1 MILIDCVYLNSEGGK
16 KILNIFL
23 EKLGNTNTENYFFLF
38 DNRINKKILES
49 QNNNTYQVINPS
61 ERNRKAYYIKKKF
74 KIKKAICLAN
84 VPPPIKLKS
93 SVFIYF
99 HNDLLLSPFKSGA
112 LLSALTFFL
121 KKMYIMLK
129 SSNNYYWIVQTE
141 LMKTKICNSL
151 WVNKKRILVMP
162 IFADNPMTKNIMKV
176 KKSFLYVCSTA
187 KHKNLKRLIEAFNSI
202 NNIKDFNLYLH
213 LTIGDNKYFNDN
225 ISIKNINPRLK
236 IINHGTLSTARL
248 ESLYSESE
256 FLIFP
261 SLIESFGLPL
271 IESVGFNC
279 KVIAADLPY
288 VDEVITPSIRFNPYS
303 SKSIANAIDKAIL
316 SQNIPYS
323 KLIIKN
329 KIDKFI
335 NLINK

>member
-1 MILIDCVYLNSEGGK
+1 MILIDCVYLNSAGGK

-23 EKLGNTNTENYFFLF
+23 EKLATTNTKNYFFLF

-61 ERNRKAYYIKKKF
+61 ERSRKSYYIKKKF

-99 HNDLLLSPFKSGA
+99 HNDLLLSPFKSKA
-112 LLSALTFFL
+112 FLSSLIFFL
-121 KKMYIMLK
+121 KKIYIMLK
-129 SSNNYYWIVQTE
+129 KSNNYCWIVQTE

-162 IFADNPMTKNIMKV
+162 MFSVNPMPKNIIKV

-187 KHKNLKRLIEAFNSI
+187 KHKNLQRLIEAFNLI
-202 NNIKDFNLYLH
+202 NNIKDFSLSLH
-213 LTIGDNKYFNDN
+213 LTIEDSNYFKDN

-236 IINHGTLSTARL
+236 IINHGTLSTDKL
-248 ESLYSESE
+248 ESLYSKSE

-271 IESVGFNC
+271 IESVSFNC

-288 VDEVITPSIRFNPYS
+288 VGEVITPSIKFNPYS
-303 SKSIANAIDKAIL
+303 SKSIANAIDEAIL
-316 SQNIPYS
+316 NENIPYS

-329 KIDKFI
+329 KINKFI
-335 NLINK
+335 NLINQ

>member
-1 MILIDCVYLNSEGGK
+1 LS
-16 KILNIFL
+16 IFL
-23 EKLGNTNTENYFFLF
+23 DKLGHTNNKKYFFLF
-38 DNRINKKILES
+38 DNRINKKILEL
-49 QNNNTYQVINPS
+49 QNANTCQLIHAS
-61 ERNRKAYYIKKKF
+61 ERNRIAFYIENKS

-84 VPPPIKLKS
+84 VPPPIRLKS

-99 HNDLLLSPFKSGA
+99 HNDLLLSPFKSGS
-112 LLSALTFFL
+112 LLFALTFFL
-121 KKMYIMLK
+121 KKIYIILK
-129 SSNNYYWIVQTE
+129 SSNNYNWIVQTE
-141 LMKTKICNSL
+141 LMKTKLSNSL
-151 WVNKKRILVMP
+151 WVNKKRILVLP
-162 IFADNPMTKNIMKV
+162 IFADNIMTRNIIKV

-187 KHKNLKRLIEAFNSI
+187 KHKNLKRLIEGFNSI
-202 NNIKDFNLYLH
+202 NNIKDFNLNLH
-213 LTIGDNKYFNDN
+213 LTIGDKKYFNDN
-225 ISIKNINPRLK
+225 IYVKNINPRLK
-236 IINHGTLSTARL
+236 IINHGTLSSAKL

-288 VDEVITPSIRFNPYS
+288 VDEVITPSIKFNPYS